1 MLFVSLIRWWYGTGW
16 LDQLR
21 LVRERFDRSA
31 DFFSL
36 ELSFRT
42 LFKPFRQIDADGVRK
57 GSLGV
62 MLRATFDQLFSRLI
76 GAFARTILII
86 VGSVALLLEGLA
98 GVVRLIIWSLMPGL
112 PAIGLV
118 LAISEWMPWR

>member
-42 LFKPFRQIDADGVRK
+42 LFKPFRQIDADSVRK
-57 GSLGV
+57 GSLDV
-62 MLRATFDQLFSRLI
+62 ILRAVFDQLFSRLI
-76 GAFARTILII
+76 GAFARTILIV
-86 VGSVALLLEGLA
+86 VGSVALLFEGLV
-98 GVVRLIIWSLMPGL
+98 GVIRLIIWSLMPGL

-118 LAISEWMPWR
+118 LAISGWMPWR